1 MNRSVRK
8 ANTIKI
14 NLGNARFSHPADR
27 SFFLQ
32 ALKKTNFE
40 WVCQMVDKAERG
52 SRYEVIMMDLNDPPF
67 DKDSDFSKKAEEVVA
82 TLATAENP
90 EIRQAVARCIYTSR
104 DTLMRL
110 KDDEDELVRSLA
122 RSQLEE

>member
-1 MNRSVRK
+1 
-8 ANTIKI
+8 
-14 NLGNARFSHPADR
+14 
-27 SFFLQ
+27 
-32 ALKKTNFE
+32 
-40 WVCQMVDKAERG
+40 
-52 SRYEVIMMDLNDPPF
+52 MMDLNDPPF

-122 RSQLEE
+122 WSQLEE

>member
-1 MNRSVRK
+1 
-8 ANTIKI
+8 
-14 NLGNARFSHPADR
+14 
-27 SFFLQ
+27 
-32 ALKKTNFE
+32 
-40 WVCQMVDKAERG
+40 
-52 SRYEVIMMDLNDPPF
+52 MMDLNDPPF

-122 RSQLEE
+122 

>member
-1 MNRSVRK
+1 
-8 ANTIKI
+8 
-14 NLGNARFSHPADR
+14 
-27 SFFLQ
+27 
-32 ALKKTNFE
+32 
-40 WVCQMVDKAERG
+40 
-52 SRYEVIMMDLNDPPF
+52 MMDLNDPPF

-82 TLATAENP
+82 TLATAENL

-110 KDDEDELVRSLA
+110 KDDEDEFVRSLA

>member
-1 MNRSVRK
+1 
-8 ANTIKI
+8 
-14 NLGNARFSHPADR
+14 
-27 SFFLQ
+27 
-32 ALKKTNFE
+32 
-40 WVCQMVDKAERG
+40 
-52 SRYEVIMMDLNDPPF
+52 MMDLNDPPF

>member
-1 MNRSVRK
+1 
-8 ANTIKI
+8 
-14 NLGNARFSHPADR
+14 
-27 SFFLQ
+27 
-32 ALKKTNFE
+32 
-40 WVCQMVDKAERG
+40 
-52 SRYEVIMMDLNDPPF
+52 MDLNDPPF

>member
-1 MNRSVRK
+1 
-8 ANTIKI
+8 
-14 NLGNARFSHPADR
+14 
-27 SFFLQ
+27 
-32 ALKKTNFE
+32 
-40 WVCQMVDKAERG
+40 
-52 SRYEVIMMDLNDPPF
+52 MDLNDPPF

-90 EIRQAVARCIYTSR
+90 EIRQAVARCIYTSC

>member
-1 MNRSVRK
+1 
-8 ANTIKI
+8 
-14 NLGNARFSHPADR
+14 
-27 SFFLQ
+27 
-32 ALKKTNFE
+32 
-40 WVCQMVDKAERG
+40 
-52 SRYEVIMMDLNDPPF
+52 MDLNDPPF

-82 TLATAENP
+82 TLATAENL

>member
-1 MNRSVRK
+1 
-8 ANTIKI
+8 
-14 NLGNARFSHPADR
+14 
-27 SFFLQ
+27 
-32 ALKKTNFE
+32 
-40 WVCQMVDKAERG
+40 
-52 SRYEVIMMDLNDPPF
+52 MMDLNDLPF

>member
-1 MNRSVRK
+1 
-8 ANTIKI
+8 
-14 NLGNARFSHPADR
+14 
-27 SFFLQ
+27 
-32 ALKKTNFE
+32 
-40 WVCQMVDKAERG
+40 
-52 SRYEVIMMDLNDPPF
+52 MDLNDPPF

-90 EIRQAVARCIYTSR
+90 KIRQAVARCIYTSR